1 LRVMYK
7 KIAVSGRDPQKI
19 GKKEK
24 NNMCGIIGVVAARDV
39 TPILLEGLRRMEYR
53 GYDSA
58 GMVVLNDKVDFSVL
72 RTVGKVE
79 ALAQSY
85 QKTPIHGNIGLAH
98 TRWAT
103 HGKPSEHNAHPII
116 SSDHIAVV
124 HNGIIENHEKLRA
137 QLTTTGYVF
146 KTETDTEVIAHLLAD
161 EMKQGHNLFAAI
173 QRVVTQLEGVYA
185 LGIMCK
191 NEPEHLFAVTMGCP
205 LVIGVGKN
213 EYFFASDYL
222 ALISETQDLMYLAE
236 GDIAEIKQNS
246 VHIYNNQGKTVER
259 TVTRI
264 DSTQDVGNKGS
275 YLHFMQKEIFEQ
287 ASAVTNTLQGRLGH
301 DHVLIDSFGTTA
313 ADIFK
318 KISTVHIVACG
329 SSYHAG
335 MIARYW
341 LESLAGVACTVEVA
355 SEYRYRRVVVPKG
368 TLLIL
373 ISQSGETADTLAAL
387 KEARKAGYEGIL
399 AITNTPN
406 SAIVRESDLV
416 FLTRAGVEIGVASTK
431 ALLTQIVGLLLLTL
445 ALGQQRQLAKT
456 EIARIVTELNHL
468 PSRLQA
474 VLNLDEPIKQL
485 ATRFVNKHSTLF
497 LGRGPQF
504 VVALE
509 GALKLKELSYIHAE
523 AYPAGELKH
532 GPLAL
537 VDADMLLVALVS
549 NDELLEKVKSN
560 LQEVRARGGELLLFV
575 DNKVNMQSSD
585 GITVVPVPDAEGILA
600 PIIYT
605 IPLQLLAYHVAVL
618 KGTDVDQPR
627 NLAKSV
633 TVE

>member
-1 LRVMYK
+1 
-7 KIAVSGRDPQKI
+7 
-19 GKKEK
+19 
-24 NNMCGIIGVVAARDV
+24 MCGIIGVVANREV

-58 GMVVLNDKVDFSVL
+58 GMVVLNEKSTFSIL

-79 ALAQSY
+79 ALTQSY
-85 QKTPIHGNIGLAH
+85 QKTPISGHSGLAH

-137 QLTTTGYVF
+137 QLMKAGYSF
-146 KTETDTEVIAHLLAD
+146 KTETDTEVVAHLLAH
-161 EMKQGHNLFAAI
+161 EMQQGHSVFTAI
-173 QRVVTQLEGVYA
+173 QRAVKQLEGVYA

-191 NEPEHLFAVTMGCP
+191 NEPEHLFAVSMGCP
-205 LVIGVGKN
+205 LVIGVGNN

-222 ALISETQDLMYLAE
+222 ALVSETKDLIYLAE
-236 GDIAEIKQNS
+236 GDIAEVKQNAL
-246 VHIYNNQGKTVER
+246 HIYNKQGQTVQR
-259 TVTRI
+259 TITRI
-264 DSTQDVGNKGS
+264 DETQDVGNKGN
-275 YLHFMQKEIFEQ
+275 YPHFMQKEIFEQ
-287 ASAVTNTLQGRLGH
+287 PSAVTHTLQGRLGQ
-301 DHVLIDSFGTTA
+301 DHVLVESFGTRA
-313 ADIFK
+313 SDLFK
-318 KISTVHIVACG
+318 KINTIHIVACG

-335 MIARYW
+335 LIARYW

-355 SEYRYRRVVVPKG
+355 SEYRYRRVVVPPG
-368 TLLIL
+368 TLLVV

-387 KEARKAGYEGIL
+387 REARKAKYEGIL
-399 AITNTPN
+399 AICNMPN
-406 SAIVRESDLV
+406 SAIVREADLV

-445 ALGQQRQLAKT
+445 ALGQQRGLAST
-456 EIARIVTELNHL
+456 EVARIVAELNRL

-474 VLNLDEPIKQL
+474 VLNLDAAIKQL
-485 ATRFVNKHSTLF
+485 AARFVNKQSTLF

-537 VDADMLLVALVS
+537 VDADMLVVALVS
-549 NDELLEKVKSN
+549 NDELVEKVKSN

-575 DNKVNMQSSD
+575 DEHINMPSSE
-585 GITVVPVPDAEGILA
+585 GITVIPVPDAEGILA